1 MKPIKSFFVYIKP
14 RHGSAV
20 ATPEE
25 LKGYLRVLLILLI
38 NLYCVVLLVATCSIV
53 GCATVEYV
61 PVPLD
66 LPDRPIL
73 PTVKSTELQCLSDDV
88 YTRLVQRDRLQHGHI
103 EVLEAVI
110 VSTQP

>member
-1 MKPIKSFFVYIKP
+1 MKSIKSFFICLGLKP
-14 RHGSAV
+14 KVKPKG
-20 ATPEE
+20 TPEDVKNF
-25 LKGYLRVLLILLI
+25 LKGLFYSALLYAYIFIAVSLI
-38 NLYCVVLLVATCSIV
+38 A

-73 PTVKSTELQCLSDDV
+73 PTVKSTELQCLSGDV